1 VEDANGVAAA
11 FLSVQ
16 DNKAPA
22 GGTVLAF
29 PQSGMAMDT
38 EFGFVAESWADAD
51 PPLSYR
57 FTVQVKGQEG
67 QPVQLQDF
75 SPLPEYKAGSDTGP
89 LFG

>member
-1 VEDANGVAAA
+1 V
-11 FLSVQ
+11 SPY
-16 DNKAPA
+16 PA
-22 GGTVLAF
+22 GGTLLAF
-29 PQSGMAMDT
+29 PQSGTAMHT

-75 SPLPEYKAGSDTGP
+75 SPLPEYKGTLPGGLEAGAYTPP
-89 LFG
+89 LFGSK